1 MSAQWPWHP
10 ITAQSS
16 LRWNIPLLRP
26 DRQTIKRHVN
36 KNIYLSRPDYWVSR
50 ISVAFMYFFWKSNI
64 FEYFKNTSHMF
75 ILLGS
80 FSFRNE
86 ESSLFILQSEQ
97 KWLNQQWLTLSSVP
111 GQFLIFDTC
120 SETTGAVAVYWGIWF
135 GHNGDNGHMPSP
147 GGVIYWPISRLGFI
161 SQEFL

>member
-36 KNIYLSRPDYWVSR
+36 KDIYLSRLLS
-50 ISVAFMYFFWKSNI
+50 I
-64 FEYFKNTSHMF
+64 KNF
-75 ILLGS
+75 ILPGS
-80 FSFRNE
+80 FYFNNV
-86 ESSLFILQSEQ
+86 ESSQFISQSEQ
-97 KWLNQQWLTLSSVP
+97 KWLNQQWLTLSRVP

-135 GHNGDNGHMPSP
+135 GHNGDNGRMPSP
-147 GGVIYWPISRLGFI
+147 GGADLLVDKPRLPSPARLYIKFHKLGNSSIIDRF
-161 SQEFL
+161 SWA